1 MPVRTCLNDLFLDK
15 LMTIMCMINAVVY
28 PTIMHM
34 NDNYVHDQGSSLS
47 YNYAHDKGTSI
58 V

>member
-1 MPVRTCLNDLFLDK
+1 MPIRTCLNDLFLDK

-47 YNYAHDKGTSI
+47 YNSMKGLSD
-58 V
+58 

>member
-1 MPVRTCLNDLFLDK
+1 
-15 LMTIMCMINAVVY
+15 MINAVVY

-47 YNYAHDKGTSI
+47 YNSMKGLSDWFL
-58 V
+58 VNWRQLWAW